1 MVEAQ
6 TTEVEVNLGSPARAS
21 PPERSVDLSS
31 PERTISS
38 PGRVASAELPPP
50 SSDSGLGH
58 SAPRRDQTPPPPQK
72 DAETDRAKTPVKTVQ
87 EPRLSPKSQAAR
99 NQQQQQQKKQKKDS
113 APVVEPPKQPQQTP
127 MPPPP
132 PGPKA
137 ASTQLVPHVPASAST
152 STLIKTAPSSSQV
165 ATSRAL
171 FAATIQPNISSWEVG
186 QLRTKSG
193 NSLGSEK
200 HYDMD
205 WNSADTAEVSSNP
218 TSEHPAGPSAVLQS
232 IYNMQTAVLDCSKKA
247 SVSFFTQLSFFL

>member
-1 MVEAQ
+1 
-6 TTEVEVNLGSPARAS
+6 
-21 PPERSVDLSS
+21 
-31 PERTISS
+31 
-38 PGRVASAELPPP
+38 
-50 SSDSGLGH
+50 
-58 SAPRRDQTPPPPQK
+58 
-72 DAETDRAKTPVKTVQ
+72 
-87 EPRLSPKSQAAR
+87 
-99 NQQQQQQKKQKKDS
+99 
-113 APVVEPPKQPQQTP
+113 
-127 MPPPP
+127 
-132 PGPKA
+132 
-137 ASTQLVPHVPASAST
+137 
-152 STLIKTAPSSSQV
+152 LIKTAPSSSQV

-218 TSEHPAGPSAVLQS
+218 SSEHPVGPSAVLQS

>member
-1 MVEAQ
+1 
-6 TTEVEVNLGSPARAS
+6 
-21 PPERSVDLSS
+21 
-31 PERTISS
+31 
-38 PGRVASAELPPP
+38 
-50 SSDSGLGH
+50 
-58 SAPRRDQTPPPPQK
+58 
-72 DAETDRAKTPVKTVQ
+72 
-87 EPRLSPKSQAAR
+87 
-99 NQQQQQQKKQKKDS
+99 
-113 APVVEPPKQPQQTP
+113 

-137 ASTQLVPHVPASAST
+137 ASTQLVPHVPAPK
-152 STLIKTAPSSSQV
+152 STLTKTAPSSSQV

-171 FAATIQPNISSWEVG
+171 FAATTQPDISSWEVG

-205 WNSADTAEVSSNP
+205 WNSADTAEVSSNLS
-218 TSEHPAGPSAVLQS
+218 SEHPVGPSAVLQS